1 MSKSKKNPGIETPEE
16 FQKRIDKE
24 LAYKFEYVME
34 KMRGEVDRILLYGSI
49 CEYVKLLNGVQRL
62 DHYVRLYYWQAAV
75 AIFDYLRQ
83 SDALG
88 RQSEGFNEH
97 VKKTFS
103 KALAKAYYH
112 AGGVRI

>member
-1 MSKSKKNPGIETPEE
+1 MNKTKNPNRETPEE

-24 LAYKFEYVME
+24 LGYKFDYVMK
-34 KMRGEVDRILLYGSI
+34 KMRGEVERLRLHIAI
-49 CEYVKLLNGVQRL
+49 REYVKLLDGVQRF
-62 DHYVRLYYWQAAV
+62 DHYFRLYYWQAAV

-97 VKKTFS
+97 VKKTIS
-103 KALAKAYYH
+103 DTLTKAYHH
-112 AGGVRI
+112 ARDVQN